1 MTRNVSEN
9 RRRRL
14 ACLAVSVALI
24 AGACGTDDNAGEGG
38 STNGPETTCPYRA
51 LDKATKPVE
60 ITIWHTYTALGRRTL
75 EALVAKYN
83 QSQNKVVVKAESQGV
98 DFAELHDKIDQA
110 APDRSLPALVVPDDT
125 KTRFIADSGLF
136 LPAQACFDADPAG
149 KAIFDDLLPIAK
161 ASYTLD
167 GKLWPASF
175 STYTALIYL
184 NREQFRAAGLDPD
197 SPPKTIDEMLDAAR
211 KIKAAN
217 VPGVKKPMVFS
228 PMPYL
233 LEWWLSGAHQEL
245 VNDDNGRGK
254 GYPDR
259 SEFDNKITREI
270 LQKLKDAKAE
280 GILDVTSGTA
290 GNADDLWAMA
300 TRQSSFL
307 VSSSGPASTVAGV
320 IEGTVRAEDLKEEF
334 GVDLPPGLKLDLDI
348 GVGAYPGVAQA
359 GRGQVGGGVWY
370 MSNTVPK
377 EQQAAA
383 WDFMKFLN
391 SQDSQ
396 LTWAIDGSVAP
407 VGQKIAKNPKLQ
419 QAWSATLGGRWL
431 KTAYDVLA
439 DIDTKFP
446 GPVIGPYDQVRS
458 AIKKCMDRVLL
469 NDEPVDGAVK
479 DANAEITAALKS
491 YNQDVGAN

>member
-1 MTRNVSEN
+1 MQRGTVK
-9 RRRRL
+9 RRKTVVGL
-14 ACLAVSVALI
+14 AAAMALI
-24 AGACGTDDNAGEGG
+24 VGACGGSGGESGDGAAKG
-38 STNGPETTCPYRA
+38 SDVACPYKA
-51 LDKATKPVE
+51 LDKATKPVH

-75 EALVAKYN
+75 ESLVTKYN
-83 QSQNKVVVKAESQGV
+83 ESQKKVVVTAESQGV
-98 DFAELHDKIDQA
+98 GFSELHDKIEQA

-125 KTRFIADSGLF
+125 KTRYIADSGLF

-149 KAIFDDLLPIAK
+149 KAILDDFVPIAK

-175 STYTALIYL
+175 STYTALIYY
-184 NREQFRAAGLDPD
+184 NREHFRAAGLNPD
-197 SPPKTIDEMLDAAR
+197 QPPKTIDEMIEVAR

-217 VPGVKKPMVFS
+217 VPGVKKPMVFAPFS
-228 PMPYL
+228 YL

-254 GYPDR
+254 GYPDK
-259 SEFDNKITREI
+259 SEFDNKLTRDI
-270 LQKLKDAKAE
+270 LQKLKDAKTE
-280 GILDVTSGTA
+280 GLLDVTSGA
-290 GNADDLWAMA
+290 DGNADDLLAMA

-307 VSSSGPASTVAGV
+307 VSSSGAASTVAGV

-348 GVGAYPGVAQA
+348 GVGAYPGVKEA

-391 SQDSQ
+391 SQQSQ
-396 LTWAIDGSVAP
+396 LTWAIEGSIAP
-407 VGQKIAKNPKLQ
+407 VGQKIAADPQLQ
-419 QAWSATLGGRWL
+419 QAWSSTLGGRWL

-439 DIDTKFP
+439 GIPTDFP
-446 GPVIGPYDQVRS
+446 GPVIGPYDQVRN

-479 DANAEITAALKS
+479 DADAEITAALKS